1 MDDLKVAVVGIRVT
15 RVVWAAPLLT
25 DGGLTTQYVDDIK
38 LYVWKKNG
46 HELYDGVNMRNH
58 RQNT

>member
-15 RVVWAAPLLT
+15 GVVWAAPLLT

-38 LYVWKKNG
+38 LYVWKKWS
-46 HELYDGVNMRNH
+46 
-58 RQNT
+58 